1 MKIVVCFK
9 IVPEESEIQIN
20 ADRTLNLDGVPFAV
34 SQYDCNAIEAAM
46 RAAASYENA
55 EVIALTVGGER
66 VENGKV
72 RKAALSR
79 GPAKFVAVKGEG
91 LDMGDS
97 YAVAET
103 LRSAID
109 AMGGADLVICG
120 EGSGD
125 MYRQQTG
132 AMLGALLGAANVNAV
147 SGISAGAEGTVRVE
161 RTLEDCAEVLD
172 VRLPAVL
179 SVTSY
184 ICPSKIPSMRDIMG
198 AGKKPAEITE
208 SAGQPCA
215 VESLGILAPEQ
226 TDRRQEVIKGDSE
239 DDIKAFYEL
248 IQKALL

>member
-1 MKIVVCFK
+1 MRIVVCFK
-9 IVPEESEIQIN
+9 IVPDESEIQVN
-20 ADRTLNLDGVPFAV
+20 ADRTLKIDGIPFVV

-46 RAAASYENA
+46 RTAAFYEGT

-66 VENGKV
+66 VDNGKV

-91 LDMGDS
+91 LDLGDS

-103 LRSAID
+103 LKGAID

-132 AMLGALLGAANVNAV
+132 AMLGALMGTCSVNAV
-147 SGISAGAEGTVRVE
+147 SSICAGTGDTVRIE
-161 RTLEDCAEVLD
+161 RTADDCVEVLD
-172 VRLPAVL
+172 INLPAVL
-179 SVTSY
+179 SVTSDIY
-184 ICPSKIPSMRDIMG
+184 PSKIPSMKDIMG

-208 SAGQPCA
+208 SSDLTCA
-215 VESLGILAPEQ
+215 VESLGILAPERA
-226 TDRRQEVIKGDSE
+226 DRRREIIKGDSE

-248 IQKALL
+248 IQKALI

>member
-9 IVPEESEIQIN
+9 IVPEESEIQVN

-147 SGISAGAEGTVRVE
+147 S
-161 RTLEDCAEVLD
+161 
-172 VRLPAVL
+172 L
-179 SVTSY
+179 S
-184 ICPSKIPSMRDIMG
+184 
-198 AGKKPAEITE
+198 
-208 SAGQPCA
+208 
-215 VESLGILAPEQ
+215 
-226 TDRRQEVIKGDSE
+226 
-239 DDIKAFYEL
+239 L
-248 IQKALL
+248 IHI

>member
-1 MKIVVCFK
+1 
-9 IVPEESEIQIN
+9 
-20 ADRTLNLDGVPFAV
+20 
-34 SQYDCNAIEAAM
+34 
-46 RAAASYENA
+46 
-55 EVIALTVGGER
+55 
-66 VENGKV
+66 
-72 RKAALSR
+72 
-79 GPAKFVAVKGEG
+79 
-91 LDMGDS
+91 
-97 YAVAET
+97 
-103 LRSAID
+103 
-109 AMGGADLVICG
+109 
-120 EGSGD
+120 
-125 MYRQQTG
+125 
-132 AMLGALLGAANVNAV
+132 MLGALLGAANVNAV

-179 SVTSY
+179 SVTSD

>member
-9 IVPEESEIQIN
+9 IVPEESEIQVN

-120 EGSGD
+120 EGS
-125 MYRQQTG
+125 
-132 AMLGALLGAANVNAV
+132 LLGAANVNAV

-179 SVTSY
+179 SVTSD